1 MKNHLKGV
9 GEELPKAPVNQGS
22 SGFSV
27 SPGSQEEWSDY
38 LMKEV
43 INQSNLELQSK
54 SELERIQHSYIE
66 TRIFLMRQK
75 LGKNQA
81 SFGDEYEKELPRL
94 EALLKEMRNGEYEN
108 VVNYMRENRNNRERV
123 DEKTTND
130 SQNSPSG
137 SSSFRGLRY
146 DKNTT
151 QNSPSYSK
159 TNLGISKI
167 VAILKSQ
174 SLKPPYYDSNASL
187 YYPHFAYSPE
197 STHRSIIYN
206 PEGSFSKGSSTWRG
220 LSFDN
225 NTTLNTRYSAKA
237 PLDISE
243 IEAKSEW
250 HRRSYYE
257 PTARGYIPS
266 HYRLSLSQSQLSTND
281 NSWPL
286 SSSQSQLSPNDNSW
300 PRGQVKVRAEFFN
313 SLSKTPYLSPAI
325 SSSQN
330 SSSASSDLYDLGI
343 YQLTSPKFQ
352 PPTQRS
358 IEFQLSPTRL
368 PTNSGY
374 MQGSIKRRY
383 TDELL
388 SLSPWN
394 PRTDTVMDG
403 LRADYFERSSVIPYS
418 NFRND
423 ASSYFSY
430 TNQANINSNEEPYRR
445 NVDKNNQYRNGLSS
459 SPSSSPPSSLSPSPS
474 PSSANAHN
482 INNLRNYFQAKFN

>member
-1 MKNHLKGV
+1 
-9 GEELPKAPVNQGS
+9 
-22 SGFSV
+22 
-27 SPGSQEEWSDY
+27 
-38 LMKEV
+38 MKEV

-123 DEKTTND
+123 DEKTAND

-151 QNSPSYSK
+151 QNSPFDSK
-159 TNLGISKI
+159 ANLSFLEI
-167 VAILKSQ
+167 VEIFKSQ
-174 SLKPPYYDSNASL
+174 SLKPPYYDSNARL

-281 NSWPL
+281 NSWP
-286 SSSQSQLSPNDNSW
+286 
-300 PRGQVKVRAEFFN
+300 RGQVKVRAEFFN

-330 SSSASSDLYDLGI
+330 SSSASSDLCDLGI
-343 YQLTSPKFQ
+343 YQSTSQKSQ
-352 PPTQRS
+352 PLTQRS
-358 IEFQLSPTRL
+358 AEFQLSPTRL
-368 PTNSGY
+368 PPNSGY

-430 TNQANINSNEEPYRR
+430 TFLNKNE
-445 NVDKNNQYRNGLSS
+445 LSS

-474 PSSANAHN
+474 PSSDNEFTLTTCETLFLNKNELSSSPSSSPSSANALTL
-482 INNLRNYFQAKFN
+482 NNLRKFISK